1 MYRMVEKECYDGP
14 ITGNSKCVVISIFL
28 AIFYWYAP
36 PKNKWILLFILYT
49 TYLGIAWYDEY
60 LCERVLTP
68 SYLRHF
74 YEWAKP
80 RKSMQSKEYKNLC
93 PEPARKILIV
103 DAILALLG
111 LLFLPYFLKWNPK

>member
-1 MYRMVEKECYDGP
+1 MYTMVDEKCYDGP
-14 ITGNSKCVVISIFL
+14 ITGNSKCVIISILL

-80 RKSMQSKEYKNLC
+80 RGSMQSKTYKNLC
-93 PEPARKILIV
+93 PEPERKILIV
-103 DAILALLG
+103 DTILALLG